1 MRARH
6 DAEAN
11 GKPLLFPEESAQRR
25 PDLVAGQL
33 RAFSARK
40 SELESKLRGTR
51 QQINQKEAEVRELE
65 SKLRA
70 TRNNLTLGRE
80 RLKMSKS
87 LLAEGLTP
95 KIEHLQL
102 QAEVES
108 LGGELNGL
116 TPAISRA
123 RAAVEEAK

>member
-1 MRARH
+1 MRELASQMRAT
-6 DAEAN
+6 
-11 GKPLLFPEESAQRR
+11 K
-25 PDLVAGQL
+25 
-33 RAFSARK
+33 K
-40 SELESKLRGTR
+40 
-51 QQINQKEAEVRELE
+51 
-65 SKLRA
+65 
-70 TRNNLTLGRE
+70 NLTLGRE